1 MELYVADAF
10 TAVRFSGNQA
20 GVALLGT
27 GEFPAES
34 LMKAL
39 AGELKHSETAF
50 VRQTGENSFHIRYF
64 TPAEEVDLCGHAT
77 IAAFTVL
84 RDTGAIS
91 PGDYALHTRSGDLE
105 IGVGAD
111 AVWMDMA
118 APRDG
123 RSFSEA
129 EQEELY
135 AAYGLTLAHRPE
147 GLEPQAVSTGLMDI
161 LLPVKDLETLER
173 AEQNEGAVTRLS
185 ERYNVVGVHMFCPHT
200 PDAAAHC
207 RNFAPLYA
215 IPEEAATGTSNGAL
229 TWYLYRRGLLRAG
242 ADNRFVQGEKMGK
255 PSEILSR
262 IMNDEAGVRIRVGGR
277 SILTLKCELL
287 TGEPT

>member
-10 TAVRFSGNQA
+10 TTTRFSGNQA
-20 GVALLGT
+20 GVALLGS
-27 GEFPAES
+27 EDFPAET
-34 LMKAL
+34 LMRAL

-50 VRQTGENSFHIRYF
+50 VKQTGEKAFHIRYF

-84 RDTGAIS
+84 RDTGAIA
-91 PGDYALHTRSGDLE
+91 PGDYFLHTRSGDLE
-105 IGVGAD
+105 IGVGKD
-111 AVWMDMA
+111 AVWMGMA
-118 APRDG
+118 APKDG
-123 RSFSEA
+123 RTFSEA
-129 EQEELY
+129 EQAELY
-135 AAYGLTLAHRPE
+135 AAYGLTLADRPA

-161 LLPVKDLETLER
+161 LLPVQTLETLDR
-173 AEQNEGAVTRLS
+173 AVQNEGEVTRLS
-185 ERYNVVGVHMFCPHT
+185 EHYGVVGVHMFCPNT

-229 TWYLYRRGLLRAG
+229 TYYLYRRGLVQTG

-262 IMNDEAGVRIRVGGR
+262 ITEDGSGVKVRVGGR
-277 SILTLKCELL
+277 ALITLKCELI

>member
-1 MELYVADAF
+1 MKLYVADAF
-10 TAVRFSGNQA
+10 TTRRFSGNQA
-20 GVALLGT
+20 GVALLG
-27 GEFPAES
+27 GDPFPEEG
-34 LMKAL
+34 LMRAL

-50 VRQTGENSFHIRYF
+50 VRQTGERAFHIRYF

-77 IAAFTVL
+77 IASFTVL
-84 RDTGAIS
+84 RDTGAIG

-118 APRDG
+118 APQDG
-123 RSFSEA
+123 RTFDEE
-129 EQEELY
+129 EQAELY
-135 AAYGLTLAHRPE
+135 AAYGLTLADRPE
-147 GLEPQAVSTGLMDI
+147 GLAAQAVSTGLLDI
-161 LLPVKDLETLER
+161 LLPVKDLAALER
-173 AEQNEGAVTRLS
+173 AVQNEGEVTRLS
-185 ERYNVVGVHMFCPHT
+185 EHYGVVGVHMFCPNT

-229 TWYLYRRGLLRAG
+229 TYYLYRRGLVKAG
-242 ADNRFVQGEKMGK
+242 AENRFVQGEKMGK

-262 IMNDEAGVRIRVGGR
+262 ITGDAGGVKVRVGGR
-277 SILTLKCELL
+277 AVLTLRCELM
-287 TGEPT
+287 G

>member
-10 TAVRFSGNQA
+10 TTVRFSGNQA
-20 GVALLGT
+20 GVALLGA

-34 LMKAL
+34 LMRAL

-50 VRQTGENSFHIRYF
+50 VKQTGPKAFHIRYF

-84 RDTGAIS
+84 RDTGAIA
-91 PGDYALHTRSGDLE
+91 PGDYALHTRSGNLE

-118 APRDG
+118 APQDG

-129 EQEELY
+129 EQY
-135 AAYGLTLAHRPE
+135 AAYGLTLADRPE

-173 AEQNEGAVTRLS
+173 AEQNEAQVTRLS

-229 TWYLYRRGLLRAG
+229 TWYLYRRGLIQAG

-262 IMNDEAGVRIRVGGR
+262 ITEDESGVKVRVGGR
-277 SILTLKCELL
+277 ALLTLKCELI

>member
-10 TAVRFSGNQA
+10 TTTRFSGNQA
-20 GVALLGT
+20 GVALLGS
-27 GEFPAES
+27 EDFPAEA
-34 LMKAL
+34 LMRAL

-50 VRQTGENSFHIRYF
+50 VKQTGEKAFHIRYF

-84 RDTGAIS
+84 RDTGAIA

-105 IGVGAD
+105 IEVGKD

-118 APRDG
+118 SPKDG
-123 RSFSEA
+123 RTFSEA
-129 EQEELY
+129 EQAELY
-135 AAYGLTLAHRPE
+135 AAYGLTLADRPA

-161 LLPVKDLETLER
+161 LLPVQTLETLEK
-173 AEQNEGAVTRLS
+173 AVQNEAEVTRLS
-185 ERYNVVGVHMFCPHT
+185 EHYDVVGVHMFCPNT

-229 TWYLYRRGLLRAG
+229 TYYLYRRGLIQAG

-262 IMNDEAGVRIRVGGR
+262 ITEDGSGVKVRVGGR
-277 SILTLKCELL
+277 ALITLKCELM
-287 TGEPT
+287 G

>member
-10 TAVRFSGNQA
+10 TTVRFSGNQA
-20 GVALLGT
+20 GVALLGE
-27 GEFPAES
+27 GDFPEES
-34 LMKAL
+34 LMRAL

-50 VRQTGENSFHIRYF
+50 VRRTGDRAFHIRYF

-84 RDTGAIS
+84 RDTGAIA

-118 APRDG
+118 PPTDG
-123 RSFSEA
+123 PTFSEQ
-129 EQEELY
+129 EQGALY
-135 AAYGLTLAHRPE
+135 AAYGLSLAHRPE

-161 LLPVKDLETLER
+161 LLPVRDLATLDR
-173 AEQNEGAVTRLS
+173 AVQNEPEVTRLS
-185 ERYNVVGVHMFCPHT
+185 EHYNVVGVHMFCPHT

-229 TWYLYRRGLLRAG
+229 TYYLFRRGLIQAG

-262 IMNDEAGVRIRVGGR
+262 ITEDENGVKVRVGGR
-277 SILTLKCELL
+277 ALITLKCELL
-287 TGEPT
+287 G

>member
-10 TAVRFSGNQA
+10 TTTRFSGNQA
-20 GVALLGT
+20 GVALLGA
-27 GEFPAES
+27 EDFPAET
-34 LMKAL
+34 LMRAL

-50 VRQTGENSFHIRYF
+50 VKQTGEKAFHIRYF

-84 RDTGAIS
+84 RDTGAIA

-105 IGVGAD
+105 IEVGKD

-118 APRDG
+118 APKDG
-123 RSFSEA
+123 RTFSEA

-135 AAYGLTLAHRPE
+135 AAYGLTLADRPA

-161 LLPVKDLETLER
+161 LLPVKDLETLEK
-173 AEQNEGAVTRLS
+173 AAQNEAEVTRLS
-185 ERYNVVGVHMFCPHT
+185 EHYDVVGVHMFCPNT

-229 TWYLYRRGLLRAG
+229 TYYLYRRGLIQAG

-262 IMNDEAGVRIRVGGR
+262 ITEDGSGVKVRVGGR
-277 SILTLKCELL
+277 ALITLKCELM
-287 TGEPT
+287 G

>member
-10 TAVRFSGNQA
+10 TTTRFSGNQA
-20 GVALLGT
+20 GVALLGAE
-27 GEFPAES
+27 EFPAES
-34 LMKAL
+34 LMGAL

-50 VRQTGENSFHIRYF
+50 VRQTGEKAFHIRYF

-118 APRDG
+118 APQDG
-123 RSFSEA
+123 RSFSA
-129 EQEELY
+129 QEQEALY
-135 AAYGLTLAHRPE
+135 AAYGLSLADRPE

-161 LLPVKDLETLER
+161 LLPVKDQETLDR
-173 AEQNEGAVTRLS
+173 ALQNEGEVTRLS
-185 ERYNVVGVHMFCPHT
+185 EHYGVVGVHMFCPHT

-229 TWYLYRRGLLRAG
+229 TYYLYRRGLIRAG
-242 ADNRFVQGEKMGK
+242 EVNRFVQGEKMGK
-255 PSEILSR
+255 PSEILSS
-262 IMNDEAGVRIRVGGR
+262 IAEDAGGIKVRVGGR
-277 SILTLKCELL
+277 ALLTLKCELL

>member
-10 TAVRFSGNQA
+10 TTVRFSGNQA
-20 GVALLGT
+20 GVALLGE
-27 GEFPAES
+27 GNFPEES
-34 LMKAL
+34 LMRAL

-50 VRQTGENSFHIRYF
+50 VRRTGDKAFHIRYF

-77 IAAFTVL
+77 IAAFAVL
-84 RDTGAIS
+84 RDTGAIV

-118 APRDG
+118 PPTDG
-123 RSFSEA
+123 PTFSEE
-129 EQEELY
+129 EQQAIY
-135 AAYGLTLAHRPE
+135 AAYGLSLADRPE

-161 LLPVKDLETLER
+161 LLPVKDLADLDR
-173 AEQNEGAVTRLS
+173 AVQNEAEVTRLS
-185 ERYNVVGVHMFCPHT
+185 EHYNVVGVHMFCPNT

-229 TWYLYRRGLLRAG
+229 TYYLFRRGLIQAG
-242 ADNRFVQGEKMGK
+242 ADNRFVQGEKMSK

-262 IMNDEAGVRIRVGGR
+262 ITEDKNGIKVRVGGR
-277 SILTLKCELL
+277 ALITLRCELL
-287 TGEPT
+287 G

>member
-10 TAVRFSGNQA
+10 TTVRFSGNQA
-20 GVALLGT
+20 GVALLGA

-34 LMKAL
+34 LMRAL

-50 VRQTGENSFHIRYF
+50 VKQTGPKAFHIRYF

-84 RDTGAIS
+84 RDTGAIA
-91 PGDYALHTRSGDLE
+91 PGDYALHTRSGNLE

-118 APRDG
+118 APQDG

-129 EQEELY
+129 ELY
-135 AAYGLTLAHRPE
+135 AAYGLTLADRPE

-173 AEQNEGAVTRLS
+173 AEQNEAQVTRLS

-229 TWYLYRRGLLRAG
+229 TWYLYRRGLIQAG

-262 IMNDEAGVRIRVGGR
+262 ITEDESGVKVRVGGR
-277 SILTLKCELL
+277 ALLTLKCELI